1 MINLKEN
8 YTFDEL
14 LEIVSILR
22 SENGCKWDRAQTHE
36 SLLRYLIEESYE
48 YIEAT
53 RKKDA
58 KMQADELGDVLL
70 QVVLHAQIGKE
81 NKTFDINDVINAV
94 CRKMIIRHP
103 HVFAD
108 AKADSVEEVLDNWE
122 KIKKKE
128 KGEKTD
134 KQVFES
140 VSRELPAL
148 IRAQKIAEKAK
159 NLQKKYDFGEETID
173 KLFKMIDNKNVDKS
187 AEDKA
192 EFIGKTILALAAY
205 AAKEKLQ
212 AELCVNDCIDDIIA
226 LSELTDS
233 GEQR

>member
-1 MINLKEN
+1 MIELKKN

-14 LEIVSILR
+14 VEIVAVLR
-22 SENGCKWDRAQTHE
+22 SENGCKWDRAQTHD

-53 RKKDA
+53 RKKDP

-70 QVVLHAQIGKE
+70 QVVLHSQIGSE
-81 NKTFDINDVINAV
+81 EKTFDINDVITAV

-103 HVFAD
+103 HVFGD

-134 KQVFES
+134 KEVFDS
-140 VSRELPAL
+140 VSKELPAL
-148 IRAQKIAEKAK
+148 IRAQKLAEKSK
-159 NLQKKYDFGEETID
+159 NLKKNYDFGEETID
-173 KLFKMIDNKNVDKS
+173 KLFEMIDNKIKVESKEKKS
-187 AEDKA
+187 EL
-192 EFIGKTILALAAY
+192 IGKAVAAIAAY
-205 AAKEKLQ
+205 AAKEKLS
-212 AELCVNDCIDDIIA
+212 AELCVNDYLD
-226 LSELTDS
+226 SLTDS
-233 GEQR
+233 L